1 MTLRKLDATIRERS
15 ALVLD
20 TLPRDETFDWV
31 DKVSIELTTMMLAT
45 LFDFPWE
52 ERRKLTYWSAV
63 AITNIGRAGWLW
75 REPCGGQISYARIIA
90 KGSGCLT
97 APR

>member
-45 LFDFPWE
+45 LFDSPGE
-52 ERRKLTYWSAV
+52 ERRKLTSWSDV
-63 AITNIGRAGWLW
+63 AIANTDAPVGRGANLAAVSSRTPG
-75 REPCGGQISYARIIA
+75 
-90 KGSGCLT
+90 
-97 APR
+97 

>member
-63 AITNIGRAGWLW
+63 AITNIDAPVG
-75 REPCGGQISYARIIA
+75 CGANLAAVRSRTPG
-90 KGSGCLT
+90 
-97 APR
+97 